1 MFRIL
6 EYLMIN
12 KGYEDFRIWIIDD
25 IYGLYIIVLMDLYV
39 YISSIVLILIWNFI
53 CKGCF
58 KYINEYVI
66 KNLDIC
72 DNLIELVFLI
82 VFVVDGFD

>member
-1 MFRIL
+1 
-6 EYLMIN
+6 
-12 KGYEDFRIWIIDD
+12 
-25 IYGLYIIVLMDLYV
+25 MDLYV
-39 YISSIVLILIWNFI
+39 YISSIFLILIWNFI

-58 KYINEYVI
+58 KYIKEYVI

>member
-1 MFRIL
+1 
-6 EYLMIN
+6 
-12 KGYEDFRIWIIDD
+12 
-25 IYGLYIIVLMDLYV
+25 MDLYV
-39 YISSIVLILIWNFI
+39 YVSSIVLILIWNFI

-66 KNLDIC
+66 KNLNIC

-82 VFVVDGFD
+82 VFVVDGFN